1 MTSPLPPSDRIR
13 WLLRLI
19 GVVLSVGLADSLN
32 PSTVGPALFLATAA
46 RRVLRVTQFT
56 AGVFGVNFV
65 AGVVLTIGP
74 GRLLL
79 GLVPHPRTA
88 VRHVIELIAGVV
100 LLGFAVALWL
110 GRRQLARRELP
121 MSTGG
126 GHSALIAGASI
137 AAVELPTAAP
147 YFAVIAGIVA
157 SSADIPQEI
166 GLLALYNL
174 AFVLPLL
181 AIIVVLLAAGQRAER
196 LLQEGGA
203 WLQRR
208 WPVVLAGLL
217 LFVGSVLTVLGGTG
231 LVKH

>member
-1 MTSPLPPSDRIR
+1 
-13 WLLRLI
+13 LLRLI

-32 PSTVGPALFLATAA
+32 PSTVGPALYLATAG
-46 RRVLRVTQFT
+46 RRVLQVIEFT
-56 AGVFGVNFV
+56 FGVFVVNFV

-79 GLVPHPRTA
+79 GLVPHPRTN
-88 VRHVIELIAGVV
+88 VRHAIELIAGLI
-100 LLGFAVALWL
+100 LLGAAVALWI
-110 GRRQLARRELP
+110 GRRNLARRELP
-121 MSTGG
+121 MSTGGG

-157 SSADIPQEI
+157 SSANAPQEL

-181 AIIVVLLAAGQRAER
+181 AILVILLVAGQRADR
-196 LLQEGGA
+196 LLQDGGA

-217 LFVGSVLTVLGGTG
+217 LFVGSALTVLGGTG